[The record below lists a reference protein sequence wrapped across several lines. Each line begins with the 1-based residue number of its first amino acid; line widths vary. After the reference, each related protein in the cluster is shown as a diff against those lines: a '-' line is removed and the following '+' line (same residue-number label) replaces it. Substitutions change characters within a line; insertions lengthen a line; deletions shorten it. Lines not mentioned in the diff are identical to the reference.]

1 MTTLRQIES
10 SGDEKGEGK
19 MRAGEVFKQLAR
31 GFHPETGEL
40 LPPESAVHS
49 PAAIRLLYELAE
61 EFSHECFSGIK
72 RKEKVKLTPEQRR
85 EKNRAEGKPA
95 NAYLPWNEEEKI
107 RLGELF
113 QRGDDIAALSQQFER
128 SSRSIALMLEK
139 MALITA
145 EEAAAY
151 D

>member
-1 MTTLRQIES
+1 M
-10 SGDEKGEGK
+10 
-19 MRAGEVFKQLAR
+19 AGEVFKQLAR

-40 LPPESAVHS
+40 LPPDSVAHN
-49 PAAIRLLYELAE
+49 PAAIRVLYELAE
-61 EFSHECFSGIK
+61 EFALENFSGIK
-72 RKEKVKLTPEQRR
+72 RKEKVRLTPEQRR

-95 NAYLPWNEEEKI
+95 NAYLPWSEEEKV
-107 RLGELF
+107 RLSEVF
-113 QRGDDIAALSQQFER
+113 QQGDDVAALSEQFER